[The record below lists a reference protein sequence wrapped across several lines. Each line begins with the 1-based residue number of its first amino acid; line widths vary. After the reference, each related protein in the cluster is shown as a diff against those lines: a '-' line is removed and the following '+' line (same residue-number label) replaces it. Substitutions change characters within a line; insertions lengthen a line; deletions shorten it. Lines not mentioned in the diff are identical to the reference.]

1 MHTCA
6 CFHCQGSNSGSEPVF
21 SRPGCSLLLCCGACR
36 SLPWASRRTTSGS
49 TLTICS
55 TTMLA
60 PKRWGSLLRLGD
72 CLLWPSYIWHGS
84 DHCED
89 VVLSSSF
96 IKSVYLHRSQQ
107 AMTTWA
113 LKEESTIRTLAR
125 PSWRPAKSKWRTYR
139 NRLVFWIINQAQC
152 IFIFSKYKFSPI
164 QIEWVNWR
172 CRTEKQFP
180 ICLTVFR
187 LQAYYFLLIV
197 STIVDTFYTPE
208 SSSAFK
214 LRKQFHV
221 PF

>member
-1 MHTCA
+1 
-6 CFHCQGSNSGSEPVF
+6 
-21 SRPGCSLLLCCGACR
+21 
-36 SLPWASRRTTSGS
+36 
-49 TLTICS
+49 
-55 TTMLA
+55 MLA

-125 PSWRPAKSKWRTYR
+125 PSWRPAKSKWRIYR

-221 PF
+221 PFYTELCGRFKESGKFFLRDFWNVASKKKVKYDLRIRDRTSRTLSLSLSIN